1 MKITQVTPGLISI
14 PPNGWGA
21 IEKVIWNYKLQFEEM
36 GHVCDIKYLNDVD
49 VNNTDIIHL
58 HVANLGIEAQKE
70 VYHTSFHYMTIML
83 LDMVKILIHINKI

>member
-1 MKITQVTPGLISI
+1 MKITQITPGLISI

-58 HVANLGIEAQKE
+58 HVANLGIEAQ
-70 VYHTSFHYMTIML
+70 
-83 LDMVKILIHINKI
+83 